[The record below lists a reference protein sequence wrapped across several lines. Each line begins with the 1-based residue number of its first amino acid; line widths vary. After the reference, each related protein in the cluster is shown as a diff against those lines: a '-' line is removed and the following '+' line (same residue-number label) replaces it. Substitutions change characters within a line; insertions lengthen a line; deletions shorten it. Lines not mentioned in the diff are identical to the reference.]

1 MNFIYKRED
10 DPNLFGA
17 HLLIG
22 LDTSKLNF
30 CGSITHQSVTKFTK
44 IVLFIFFALYLLIV
58 AKGKYKF
65 RKESNI
71 VIHL

>member
-22 LDTSKLNF
+22 LDTSKSNFLRLNP
-30 CGSITHQSVTKFTK
+30 SPKFTK

-58 AKGKYKF
+58 AIGKYKF